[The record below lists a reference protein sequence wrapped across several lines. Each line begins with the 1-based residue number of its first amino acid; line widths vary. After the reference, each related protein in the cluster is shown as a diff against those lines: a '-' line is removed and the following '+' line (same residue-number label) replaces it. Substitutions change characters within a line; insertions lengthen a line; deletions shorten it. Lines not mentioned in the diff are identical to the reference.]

1 MGAAEYSGPYVLFR
15 LPDGTETLLRPG
27 DRIGR
32 HLRCELQIADSRVSE
47 MHAVVSVRGR
57 GLTLLGLR
65 GGLAI
70 DGRVVQDPFLEVGQT
85 VEVAPGL
92 GLQVRELHLP
102 HECLAIAGP
111 GIEPTVLTGT
121 TSVFTAAPAELRPG
135 FHPRSDAM
143 LYTDGEHWFCEVDG
157 VRRGPLAPGPLQIGD
172 WSGELRLDAVP
183 TAPRTMDRSPRAPE
197 SLRIEAWVDQVR
209 VFGGAVLKVHLNGKK
224 AQIVYELA
232 AVGVPIA
239 WEAIAREVWPD
250 VDDRYLA
257 RKRWD
262 TTLGRTRRALSDASV
277 RPDLLLT
284 DGRGLVSLCL
294 YPTDEVV
301 LHD

>member
-1 MGAAEYSGPYVLFR
+1 MSDEALSGPYVSIR
-15 LPDGTETLLRPG
+15 LPDGTDTLLRPG

-32 HLRCELQIADSRVSE
+32 HTRCELQLNDSRVSE

-70 DGRVVQDPFLEVGQT
+70 DGRVVQDPFLEVGQSI
-85 VEVAPGL
+85 EVAPGL
-92 GLQVRELHLP
+92 PLEIRELHLP
-102 HECLAIAGP
+102 QECLAIAGP
-111 GIEPTVLTGT
+111 GLDPTVLTGT
-121 TSVFTAAPAELRPG
+121 TSVFTATPPEVRTG
-135 FHPRSDAM
+135 FHPHADAM
-143 LYTDGEHWFCEVDG
+143 LYTDGERWFCEIDG
-157 VRRGPLAPGPLQIGD
+157 HQQGPLVPGPLHIGD

-183 TAPRTMDRSPRAPE
+183 TAPLTMDRSPAPD
-197 SLRIEAWVDQVR
+197 SLLIEAWVDQVR
-209 VFGGAVLKVHLNGKK
+209 VFGGDVLKAHLNGKK
-224 AQIVYELA
+224 AQLVYEVA
-232 AVGVPIA
+232 AVGVPVS
-239 WEAIAREVWPD
+239 WEAVAHEIWSD
-250 VDDRYLA
+250 VADRFLV

-294 YPTDEVV
+294 YPGDELV